1 LISSLK
7 TGPVKTGERAPSER
21 SRMKLKQI
29 LEAAARL
36 FLGQGYGATSMDAI
50 AREAGVS
57 KATLYAHY
65 KGKDELFAEMIA
77 IRAAEHS
84 AASTEPELDGLDIR
98 EQLRRI
104 AEDHVALLLSPDAL
118 GIYRVVLAE
127 VARFPELGRA
137 FYDSGVRLRHNAMV
151 DYLTRAVA
159 AGALSI
165 DSPPRAAGE
174 FFGIVG
180 SHLQMHALLGRGSE
194 FSQTDRDAIV
204 GHAVD
209 TFLRAY
215 RA

>member
-1 LISSLK
+1 VELVKSS
-7 TGPVKTGERAPSER
+7 ERAISER
-21 SRMKLKQI
+21 SRVKVQQI

-36 FLGQGYGATSMDAI
+36 FLAQGYGATSMDAI

-84 AASTEPELDGLDIR
+84 AASTGLGLEGKDIR
-98 EQLRRI
+98 EQLLRI
-104 AEDHVALLLSPDAL
+104 ADDHVALLLSREAL

-127 VARFPELGRA
+127 VARFPEIGRA
-137 FYDSGVRLRHNAMV
+137 FYESGVRLRHGQLV
-151 DYLTRAVA
+151 DYFTRADA
-159 AGALSI
+159 AGMLRI
-165 DSPPRAAGE
+165 DQPRRAAGE
-174 FFGIVG
+174 FFGMVG
-180 SHLQMHALLGRGSE
+180 GHLQMHALLGLGVE
-194 FSQTDRDAIV
+194 FSPDDRAAIV
-204 GHAVD
+204 AHAVD